1 MKWQNWLLKFPR
13 SFDEIAH
20 FSFHH
25 GGAEARSLSP
35 QLISSPVKAPGLFFL
50 LLLFFCRCSQPGPLP
65 IQAAA
70 APALG
75 KINGLTL
82 VAPPEPFP
90 ENPMPAVQET
100 GAGWIAVVPYAFTRT
115 GTPTVRY
122 QEEGWQ
128 WWGERPAGVRET
140 IRLAHEAGIR
150 VMLKPQVYVPR
161 SWTGHLTFDTAEQ
174 WALWEADYERYILR
188 MARLADSTG
197 VDLFCIGTEFRK
209 SIEQR
214 PQFWRNLIPK
224 VRTAYSGKLTY
235 SANWDDWQHVPFWGE
250 LDFIGLSGYFP
261 LVEADTPAV
270 AALKTAWK
278 PIAGK
283 LRDFSQQHNR
293 PVLFT
298 EFGYLS
304 VNGAGWRNWELERD
318 ITSRPVN
325 EQAQANC
332 IEALLVTYQAENW
345 WAGGFLWKWFPN
357 MRGHEGYPE
366 RDYTPQGKRAEQTLQ
381 QWYGRD

>member
-1 MKWQNWLLKFPR
+1 MFLLFAQQ
-13 SFDEIAH
+13 STH
-20 FSFHH
+20 
-25 GGAEARSLSP
+25 
-35 QLISSPVKAPGLFFL
+35 VKTSGL
-50 LLLFFCRCSQPGPLP
+50 LLLLLVLYFRCSQPTSPLP

-70 APALG
+70 MPALG
-75 KINGLTL
+75 KVNGLTM

-90 ENPMPAVQET
+90 ADPMHDVKQS
-100 GAGWIAVVPYAFTRT
+100 GANWIAVVPYAFTRT
-115 GTPTVRY
+115 GTPSVRY

-140 IRLAHEAGIR
+140 IRLAHDAGVR

-161 SWTGHLTFDTAEQ
+161 SWTGTLSFETAEQ
-174 WALWEADYERYILR
+174 WSAWEADYEHYVLR

-197 VDLFCIGTEFRK
+197 VELFCIGTEFRK

-214 PQFWRNLIPK
+214 PDFWFALIKK
-224 VRTAYSGKLTY
+224 VRATFSGKLTY
-235 SANWDDWQHVPFWGE
+235 SANWDDWQQVPFWKE

-261 LVEADTPAV
+261 LVEADTPNV
-270 AALKTAWK
+270 AALRTAWQ
-278 PIAGK
+278 PIAAQ
-283 LRDFSQQHNR
+283 LRDFSQKQSR

-304 VNGAGWRNWELERD
+304 VSGAGWRNWELERD
-318 ITSRPVN
+318 IKSLPIN

-332 IEALLVTYQAENW
+332 IEALLSTFQTENW

-366 RDYTPQGKRAEQTLQ
+366 RDYTPQGKSAEQTLQ
-381 QWYGRD
+381 KWYRE